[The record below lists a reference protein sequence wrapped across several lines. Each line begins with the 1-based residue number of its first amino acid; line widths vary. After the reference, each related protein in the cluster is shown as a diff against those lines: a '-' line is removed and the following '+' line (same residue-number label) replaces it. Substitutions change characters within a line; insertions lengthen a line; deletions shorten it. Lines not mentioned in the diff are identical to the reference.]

1 MTEELES
8 GGAPE
13 TGITRRQV
21 VAGGGFVALGGAAAV
36 ALAACGDD
44 DNGEEAG
51 RTDGGGGG
59 AAQTDLT
66 LYSVTHGTPGDPYW
80 GVFRKG
86 VTDAGKLFGVEVVDE
101 GPTKFS
107 VAAVVDLLNSAI
119 AARPDGLFVSI
130 TDPQAMDQ
138 PLRDAIADGIPVIA
152 TDVADPRP
160 ADKRIPYL
168 FYIGGDE
175 LLGGQ
180 RAAQTFLSAGEA
192 TRALCAIQ
200 EAGNLSLEI
209 RCQGF
214 QDEMAKAD
222 VPVDELPIDGGDP
235 TKAAETLRG
244 YFTSHPET
252 DVAMTLGPQGATP
265 ALQVF
270 TEEDLFGKV
279 RLGSFDLSQEQV
291 NAIKEGQIEFTITTQ
306 QYLMGW
312 AGIAF
317 LTLHAQHAFTLAAD
331 LLTGPFFIDKSNVEQ
346 VERDVEEGYA

>member
-1 MTEELES
+1 
-8 GGAPE
+8 
-13 TGITRRQV
+13 
-21 VAGGGFVALGGAAAV
+21 
-36 ALAACGDD
+36 
-44 DNGEEAG
+44 
-51 RTDGGGGG
+51 
-59 AAQTDLT
+59 
-66 LYSVTHGTPGDPYW
+66 
-80 GVFRKG
+80 